1 MRNKVVYRVKQ
12 QELEE
17 REINI
22 QERTGNSNIN

>member
-17 REINI
+17 RETNI
-22 QERTGNSNIN
+22 QERIDNSNIN